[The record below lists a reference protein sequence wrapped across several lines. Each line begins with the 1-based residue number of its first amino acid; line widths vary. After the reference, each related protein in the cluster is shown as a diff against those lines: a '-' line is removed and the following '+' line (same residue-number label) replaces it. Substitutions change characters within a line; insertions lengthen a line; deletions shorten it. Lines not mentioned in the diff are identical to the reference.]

1 MKTKKNLKR
10 LLSILLYSLMLVGL
24 FTTTAFAEGATPID
38 VSNSEEL
45 SAAINRINA
54 DTEANNEYV
63 INLTD
68 DIETSGFEVQSP
80 FHVTILGNGH
90 TLTVGQYGYI
100 TINAGAQLD
109 LGSNDGN
116 ILKICS
122 VSEVSNDTPGLL
134 YVQGICNMYPG
145 VTLSGRV
152 GNGYFGGGATVQGGT
167 FHMYGGTIENCGIRG
182 GSVCYGG
189 GVAVIYGGTFVMD
202 DGVIKNCFV
211 ESNYLDYWDSTRC
224 FTAMGG
230 GVFVSG
236 GSSFVMNGGTVSD
249 NRATNMGGGIAV
261 VSAYEEIATDLGNL
275 KSSAEIL
282 GGVIQKN
289 SAKTG
294 AGVFASA
301 YYYARADGICAQNP
315 TIGSSAKPGLYI
327 EKAQIL
333 NNMADTT
340 DGHGGGVFVSGLKS
354 PAVASIK
361 DTTIK
366 GNEAAMGGG
375 VASYGYW
382 TNMNIDGSS
391 ITENTATSKGGGFL
405 AVNNT
410 SGGKTTIKDTVLCN
424 NLAGEAASDVYLNK
438 APLTLPSAGS
448 MDSFYLGEP
457 DEVKNRKIDGWYID
471 AAASRYTGQNK
482 DERVEYTD
490 YDNIPGTDEICLIAA
505 VNQSQAKITF
515 TNEDGT
521 IVSENWYPFET
532 KAEDIIL
539 PDAFK
544 ASDDI
549 YDYIFESWSPE
560 IKDVTQDA
568 VYTANF
574 KKVFK
579 KFTVQYEFNSTLSD
593 KKLPDKVMVLLPEDV
608 AHYSLNQRIEAKV
621 PSKTSVEVEGGKWV
635 FKGFDKDH
643 ITANMENAD
652 NTGRVKFVGRW
663 EFVAEEVPG
672 TPTTPSTPTP
682 TTPTTPTT
690 PADPTT
696 PAETNSGT
704 GVTNPQTG
712 DNSCLVLWITL
723 FVASVFSIAGIA
735 VCSRRKRVR

>member
-24 FTTTAFAEGATPID
+24 LKTTAFAEEITTID

-45 SAAINRINA
+45 SDEINHINA
-54 DTEANNEYV
+54 DTDTNKEYV
-63 INLTD
+63 INLTA
-68 DIETSGFEVQSP
+68 DIETNDFRVQSP
-80 FHVTILGNGH
+80 CHVIILGNGH
-90 TLTVGQYGYI
+90 TLTVGSI
-100 TINAGAQLD
+100 TIDSGAQLD
-109 LGSNDGN
+109 LGSKDGN
-116 ILKICS
+116 ILKIYS
-122 VSEVSNDTPGLL
+122 VSGVINDNPGIL

-152 GNGYFGGGATVQGGT
+152 GENYFGGGATVEGGT

-189 GVAVIYGGTFVMD
+189 GVAVIYGGAFVMD
-202 DGVIKNCFV
+202 DGVIKKCFV

-261 VSAYEEIATDLGNL
+261 VSAYEEIATGFGNL

-282 GGVIQKN
+282 GGVIQGN

-294 AGVFASA
+294 AGIFASA

-315 TIGSSAKPGLYI
+315 TVGSSAKPGLYI

-391 ITENTATSKGGGFL
+391 ITENKATSKGGGFW
-405 AVNNT
+405 AANNT

-424 NLAGEAASDVYLNK
+424 NLADVAASDVYLDK

-448 MDSFYLGEP
+448 MDSLYLGEP
-457 DEVKNRKIDGWYID
+457 DEVKNKKIDGWYID
-471 AAASRYTGQNK
+471 AAASRYIGQNK
-482 DERVEYTD
+482 DERVKYAD
-490 YDNIPGTDEICLIAA
+490 YDNIPATDEICLIAA
-505 VNQSQAKITF
+505 VNQPQAKITF
-515 TNEDGT
+515 KNEDGS

-593 KKLPDKVMVLLPEDV
+593 KKLPDKVMALLPEDA

-696 PAETNSGT
+696 LAETNSGT

-712 DNSCLVLWITL
+712 DNSCLILWIAL
-723 FVASVFSIAGIA
+723 FVASVFGIVGIV

>member
-1 MKTKKNLKR
+1 MKAQKNLKR

-24 FTTTAFAEGATPID
+24 FTMTAFAEGATPID
-38 VSNSEEL
+38 VSNSEKL
-45 SAAINRINA
+45 SDAINRINA
-54 DTEANNEYV
+54 DTDTNNEYV
-63 INLTD
+63 INLTA

-80 FHVTILGNGH
+80 CHVTILGNGH
-90 TLTVGQYGYI
+90 TLTVGQRGSI

-109 LGSNDGN
+109 LGSKDGD

-122 VSEVSNDTPGLL
+122 VSGVSNDVPGLL
-134 YVQGICNMYPG
+134 DVKGTCNMYTG

-152 GNGYFGGGATVQGGT
+152 GNNYFGGGATVQGGT

-211 ESNYLDYWDSTRC
+211 ESSYLDYWDPETC

-236 GSSFVMNGGTVSD
+236 GSSFVMKEGTVLD
-249 NRATNMGGGIAV
+249 NSATNMGGGIAV
-261 VSAYEEIATDLGNL
+261 VSAYEEIATGLGNL

-301 YYYARADGICAQNP
+301 YYYAWADGICATTP
-315 TIGSSAKPGLYI
+315 TIGSSAKPGIYI
-327 EKAQIL
+327 ENAQIL
-333 NNMADTT
+333 GNIADTT
-340 DGHGGGVFVSGLKS
+340 DGYGGGVFVSGLKS

-361 DTTIK
+361 GTTVK
-366 GNEAAMGGG
+366 GNKAAMGGG
-375 VASYGYW
+375 VASYVYW

-391 ITENTATSKGGGFL
+391 ITENTATIKGGGFL

-448 MDSFYLGEP
+448 MDSLYLGKP
-457 DEVKNRKIDGWYID
+457 DEVNNRKIDGWYID
-471 AAASRYTGQNK
+471 AAASRYTEQNK
-482 DERVEYTD
+482 DARVEYAG
-490 YDNIPGTDEICLIAA
+490 YDNIPASNEICLIAA
-505 VNQSQAKITF
+505 VNQPQAKITF
-515 TNEDGT
+515 KNEDGST
-521 IVSENWYPFET
+521 VSEEWYPFGT
-532 KAEDIIL
+532 RAEDISL

-544 ASDDI
+544 ASDDT

-579 KFTVQYEFNSTLSD
+579 KFTVQYEFNSTSSD
-593 KKLPDKVMVLLPEDV
+593 KKLPDEVMALLPEDV

-672 TPTTPSTPTP
+672 TPTTPSTPT
-682 TTPTTPTT
+682 TPIT

-696 PAETNSGT
+696 PAETNSGI

-712 DNSCLVLWITL
+712 DNSCLVLWSTL
-723 FVASVFSIAGIA
+723 FVASVFGIAGIA

>member
-24 FTTTAFAEGATPID
+24 LKTTAFAEETTTID

-45 SAAINRINA
+45 SDAINRINA
-54 DTEANNEYV
+54 DTDTNNEYV
-63 INLTD
+63 INLTA
-68 DIETSGFEVQSP
+68 DIETNGFGVQSP
-80 FHVTILGNGH
+80 CHVIILGNGH
-90 TLTVGQYGYI
+90 TLTVKRYESI
-100 TINAGAQLD
+100 TINVGAQLD
-109 LGSNDGN
+109 LGSKDGD

-122 VSEVSNDTPGLL
+122 VNEVSNDVPGLL
-134 YVQGICNMYPG
+134 YVKGTCNMYPG

-152 GNGYFGGGATVQGGT
+152 GNNYFGGGATVQGGM

-202 DGVIKNCFV
+202 DGIIENCFV
-211 ESNYLDYWDSTRC
+211 ESDYSSSWAPTIC

-236 GSSFVMNGGTVSD
+236 GSSFVMNGGIVSD

-261 VSAYEEIATDLGNL
+261 VSAYEEIENGYGNL

-301 YYYARADGICAQNP
+301 YYFAEAYGICAPTP
-315 TIGSSAKPGLYI
+315 TIGSSAKQGLYI
-327 EKAQIL
+327 KNAQIL
-333 NNMADTT
+333 DNIANTT
-340 DGHGGGVFVSGLKS
+340 EGYGGGVFVSGLKS
-354 PAVASIK
+354 PAVASIE
-361 DTTIK
+361 DTIIK
-366 GNEAAMGGG
+366 GNQAAMGGG
-375 VASYGYW
+375 VASYVYW

-391 ITENTATSKGGGFL
+391 ITENTATSKGGGFW
-405 AVNNT
+405 AANNL
-410 SGGKTTIKDTVLCN
+410 SSGKTTIKDTVLCN
-424 NLAGEAASDVYLNK
+424 NLADVAASDVYLNK

-448 MDSFYLGEP
+448 MNLLYLGKP

-482 DERVEYTD
+482 DERMEYTG
-490 YDNIPGTDEICLIAA
+490 YGNIPDTDEICLIAA
-505 VNQSQAKITF
+505 VNQPQAKITF
-515 TNEDGT
+515 KYEDGS
-521 IVSENWYPFET
+521 IVSEKWYPFGT
-532 KAEDIIL
+532 KAEDIRL
-539 PDAFK
+539 PDAVK
-544 ASDDI
+544 ASDDT

-560 IKDVTQDA
+560 IKDVVQDA

-579 KFTVQYEFNSTLSD
+579 KFTVQYEFNSTSSD
-593 KKLPDKVMVLLPEDV
+593 KKLPDEVMALLPEDV
-608 AHYSLNQRIEAKV
+608 DHYSLDQRIEAKV
-621 PSKTSVEVEGGKWV
+621 PSKTSVEVKGGKWV

-690 PADPTT
+690 PATPTT
-696 PAETNSGT
+696 LAETNSGT
-704 GVTNPQTG
+704 GVTKPA
-712 DNSCLVLWITL
+712 D
-723 FVASVFSIAGIA
+723 
-735 VCSRRKRVR
+735 R

>member
-1 MKTKKNLKR
+1 MKAKKNLKR
-10 LLSILLYSLMLVGL
+10 LLSILLYSLILVGL
-24 FTTTAFAEGATPID
+24 FTMTAFAEGTTTID

-45 SAAINRINA
+45 SNAINRINT
-54 DTEANNEYV
+54 DTDVNNEYV

-68 DIETSGFEVQSP
+68 NIETSGFEVQSP
-80 FHVTILGNGH
+80 CHVTILGNGH
-90 TLTVGQYGYI
+90 TLTVGQYGSI
-100 TINAGAQLD
+100 TIDSGAQLD

-122 VSEVSNDTPGLL
+122 VSEVSNDIPGLL
-134 YVQGICNMYPG
+134 YVKGICNMYPG

-152 GNGYFGGGATVQGGT
+152 GENYFGGGATVEDGT

-211 ESNYLDYWDSTRC
+211 ESSYLDYWDPETC

-261 VSAYEEIATDLGNL
+261 VSAYEEIATGFGNL

-282 GGVIQKN
+282 GGVIQNN
-289 SAKTG
+289 SAKKG

-301 YYYARADGICAQNP
+301 YYYACAVGICAPNP
-315 TIGSSAKPGLYI
+315 TVGSSAKQGIYI
-327 EKAQIL
+327 KNARIL
-333 NNMADTT
+333 DNIADTT
-340 DGHGGGVFVSGLKS
+340 DGYGGGVFVSGLKS
-354 PAVASIK
+354 PAVASIE

-366 GNEAAMGGG
+366 GNKAAMGGG

-391 ITENTATSKGGGFL
+391 ITENTATIKGGGFL

-410 SGGKTTIKDTVLCN
+410 SGGKTTINDTVLCN
-424 NLAGEAASDVYLNK
+424 NLADEAASDVYLKK

-448 MDSFYLGEP
+448 MDSLYLGKP
-457 DEVKNRKIDGWYID
+457 DEVNNRKIDGWYID
-471 AAASRYTGQNK
+471 AAVSRYTGQNK
-482 DERVEYTD
+482 DEREEYTG
-490 YDNIPGTDEICLIAA
+490 YDNIPATDEICLIAA
-505 VNQSQAKITF
+505 VNQPQAKITF
-515 TNEDGT
+515 KNEDGS
-521 IVSENWYPFET
+521 IVSEKWYPLGT
-532 KAEDIIL
+532 KAEDIRL
-539 PDAFK
+539 PDAVK

-549 YDYIFESWSPE
+549 YDYIFESWSPI

-593 KKLPDKVMVLLPEDV
+593 KKLPDEVMALLPEDV
-608 AHYSLNQRIEAKV
+608 AHYSLNQRIEAKI

-652 NTGRVKFVGRW
+652 DTGRVKFVGCW
-663 EFVAEEVPG
+663 EFVAEEVSVAPI
-672 TPTTPSTPTP
+672 TP
-682 TTPTTPTT
+682 TTPTIPTT

-712 DNSCLVLWITL
+712 DNSCLILWITL
-723 FVASVFSIAGIA
+723 FVASVFGIAGIA
-735 VCSRRKRVR
+735 VCSRRKRVI

>member
-24 FTTTAFAEGATPID
+24 LKTTAFAEGATTID

-45 SAAINRINA
+45 SDAINHIHN
-54 DTEANNEYV
+54 DTDTNNEYV
-63 INLTD
+63 INLTA
-68 DIETSGFEVQSP
+68 DIETNGFGVQSP
-80 FHVTILGNGH
+80 CHVTILGNGH
-90 TLTVGQYGYI
+90 TLTVKRYEYI

-109 LGSNDGN
+109 LGSSDGN

-122 VSEVSNDTPGLL
+122 VNEVSNDTPGLL

-152 GNGYFGGGATVQGGT
+152 GNNYFGGGATVKGGT

-202 DGVIKNCFV
+202 DGIIKNCFV
-211 ESNYLDYWDSTRC
+211 ESSYLDYWDSEKC

-261 VSAYEEIATDLGNL
+261 VSAYEEIATGLGNL

-301 YYYARADGICAQNP
+301 YYYAYADGICALPP
-315 TIGSSAKPGLYI
+315 TVGSSAKQGLYI
-327 EKAQIL
+327 KNAQIL
-333 NNMADTT
+333 DNIADTT
-340 DGHGGGVFVSGLKS
+340 DGYGGGVFVSELKS

-361 DTTIK
+361 GTTVK
-366 GNEAAMGGG
+366 GNKAAMGGG

-424 NLAGEAASDVYLNK
+424 NLADVAASDVYLDK

-448 MDSFYLGEP
+448 MDSLYLGEP
-457 DEVKNRKIDGWYID
+457 DEVKNKKIDGWYID
-471 AAASRYTGQNK
+471 AAASRYIGQNK
-482 DERVEYTD
+482 DERVKYAD
-490 YDNIPGTDEICLIAA
+490 YDNIPATDEICLIAA
-505 VNQSQAKITF
+505 VNQPQAKITF
-515 TNEDGT
+515 KNEDGS
-521 IVSENWYPFET
+521 IVSEKWYPFGT
-532 KAEDIIL
+532 KAEDIRL
-539 PDAFK
+539 PTAVK
-544 ASDDI
+544 ASDDT

-560 IKDVTQDA
+560 IKDVIQDA

-579 KFTVQYEFNSTLSD
+579 KFTVQYEFNSTSSD
-593 KKLPDKVMVLLPEDV
+593 KKLPDEVMALLPEDV
-608 AHYSLNQRIEAKV
+608 DHYSLDQTIGAKV
-621 PSKTSVEVEGGKWV
+621 PSKTSVEVKGGKWV

-663 EFVAEEVPG
+663 EFVAEEVSG
-672 TPTTPSTPTP
+672 
-682 TTPTTPTT
+682 TPTTPTT
-690 PADPTT
+690 PATPTT
-696 PAETNSGT
+696 LAETNSGT

-723 FVASVFSIAGIA
+723 FVASVFGIAGIA